1 MSACFSTNTLAGDV
15 IIHTLSGRCGCSNF
29 GTGDILTVK
38 TKMQH
43 ENPSFLTKLN
53 WNLPW
58 LVRYPFSRAAAFL
71 EQTAVEKKHI
81 IITVAN
87 HFEPAWSTNGMLD
100 HKAQMM
106 RLKGYHKMAR
116 ETGEAV
122 VDADGTKFRHTNFYP
137 AEQYHS
143 EILDVMSE
151 MQDEGLGEVEV
162 HLHHGVEG
170 ADTSENLRR
179 TLVDFRDTLAEKHK
193 CLSRMEGVQHPMY
206 AFVHGNLA
214 LANSCDGRFCGVD
227 NEMEI
232 LRDTGC
238 YADMTLPSAPD
249 ESQVAV
255 INQVYECALPMNE
268 SAPHRRGKRLA
279 ANGKQPQLPLIF
291 TGPLV
296 FNWTRRINGLPV
308 PRIDDGA
315 LAANQPLDDARFNR
329 WKSANVTIKGTSEWV
344 FVKLYC
350 HGFFDQDQ
358 SVCIGEDARRFFG
371 NLVEASESRGAYKVH
386 FATAREAF
394 NIALA
399 AIDGKGGDPNDHRD
413 YRLRSIMQNGSN

>member
-1 MSACFSTNTLAGDV
+1 MT
-15 IIHTLSGRCGCSNF
+15 SN
-29 GTGDILTVK
+29 D
-38 TKMQH
+38 
-43 ENPSFLTKLN
+43 PSFLTKLQ

-58 LVRYPFSRAAAFL
+58 LARYPFSRAASFL
-71 EQTAVEKKHI
+71 EQTAFEKKHI
-81 IITVAN
+81 IFTIAN
-87 HFEPAWSTNGMLD
+87 HFEPAWSLNGMLD
-100 HKAQMM
+100 HKAQMK
-106 RLKGYHKMAR
+106 RLKAYHTVAR

-122 VDADGTKFRHTNFYP
+122 RDADGTRFRHTNFYP
-137 AEQYHS
+137 AEQYHP
-143 EILDVMSE
+143 EILDLMAE
-151 MQDEGLGEVEV
+151 MQAEGLGEVEV
-162 HLHHGVEG
+162 HLHHGVERP
-170 ADTSENLRR
+170 DTAENLRQ
-179 TLVDFRDTLAEKHK
+179 TLVDFRDTLAKKHK
-193 CLSRMEGVQHPMY
+193 CLSKTEGSNTPMY

-214 LANSCDGRFCGVD
+214 LANSCGGRFCGVD

-249 ESQVAV
+249 QSQVAV
-255 INQVYECALPMNE
+255 INQVYECALPMNG
-268 SAPHRRGKRLA
+268 SAPHRRGNRLA

-296 FNWTRRINGLPV
+296 FNWTRRISGLPV

-315 LAANQPLDDARFNR
+315 LAANQPFDNARFNR
-329 WKSANVTIKGTSEWV
+329 WRSANVTVKGKSEWV

-371 NLVEASESRGAYKVH
+371 NIVEASEKTGAYKVH

-394 NIALA
+394 NVALA
-399 AIDGKGGDPNDHRD
+399 AIDGKSGDPNAFRD
-413 YRLRSIMQNGSN
+413 YRLRSIMQNSSK